1 MHGVGFARCNRLEVQ
16 CGKQFLQLESG
27 NRIDQSQWL
36 KWCARSKLPMLFEAE
51 RILLQIRTAM
61 KSGKNTEEINDQ
73 LSVPQAELLIQLI
86 KCSMLTDFFP
96 NTKFESHHEV
106 SCCKQRVLL
115 ALNEDCLTHWTPTT
129 EKLEETI
136 QHLEDSLEQSVTI
149 EEIPFASDDSLEDS
163 IVKNNETSTANA
175 SSKKVYHRKKQGAC
189 HFITKRLHEITHGS
203 QGQEHWK
210 QNTVFDPFHPAGR
223 RTLEWLIRET
233 SAGRQLRAVTMLV
246 TLMIFVMCHWVA
258 LLNVTE
264 AQFSDSALPALIF
277 AMGCGLK
284 IAKRM
289 PSYLDSRMFAFLRT
303 TGCLT
308 IRVEDRMDT
317 AVMSDRDILN
327 EELDK
332 LPALASNVIRWPGFG
347 DWFVQNYDWYGF
359 LIAVMSVFCAIHPLK
374 VLFDDH
380 PNVDKPEW
388 QAKLAFGLIA
398 LIAFA
403 PMLVWLIVRY
413 FIIDRRSRRKF
424 TIILYTAKT
433 RLGSTFCA
441 LYLIVFLTYMAAYP
455 FLDIVNDLNAFN
467 EASMCT
473 VTN

>member
-1 MHGVGFARCNRLEVQ
+1 
-16 CGKQFLQLESG
+16 
-27 NRIDQSQWL
+27 
-36 KWCARSKLPMLFEAE
+36 
-51 RILLQIRTAM
+51 
-61 KSGKNTEEINDQ
+61 
-73 LSVPQAELLIQLI
+73 
-86 KCSMLTDFFP
+86 
-96 NTKFESHHEV
+96 
-106 SCCKQRVLL
+106 
-115 ALNEDCLTHWTPTT
+115 
-129 EKLEETI
+129 
-136 QHLEDSLEQSVTI
+136 
-149 EEIPFASDDSLEDS
+149 
-163 IVKNNETSTANA
+163 
-175 SSKKVYHRKKQGAC
+175 
-189 HFITKRLHEITHGS
+189 
-203 QGQEHWK
+203 
-210 QNTVFDPFHPAGR
+210 
-223 RTLEWLIRET
+223 
-233 SAGRQLRAVTMLV
+233 
-246 TLMIFVMCHWVA
+246 
-258 LLNVTE
+258 
-264 AQFSDSALPALIF
+264 
-277 AMGCGLK
+277 
-284 IAKRM
+284 
-289 PSYLDSRMFAFLRT
+289 MFAFLRT

-473 VTN
+473 N